1 LQKFVVLM
9 VSLVLAIF
17 GVTVFFSSF
26 TIHDHHIRK
35 LFVGSMG
42 IVTSMSMYSSPL
54 VAVVSMSLQNNHLL
68 AHILNKFSFSFCSY
82 DCRNKL

>member
-1 LQKFVVLM
+1 MLIYNPNATLQKFVVLM

-26 TIHDHHIRK
+26 TIHEQHMRK

-54 VAVVSMSLQNNHLL
+54 VAVVSMSLQNNHHLL
-68 AHILNKFSFSFCSY
+68 MTITCFK
-82 DCRNKL
+82 